1 MTTPQRS
8 LPDASPVWPPQ
19 AISPEPSGVPC
30 SRAVGRG
37 QVWPELGGRRVS
49 FERSPAPRAVSAGE
63 EGWVAGGLV
72 SLQDLLCGVKSAGLI
87 QIQVRLGK
95 AANDLWGFSIFIVN
109 VINHFCSLREEQ
121 AVH

>member
-1 MTTPQRS
+1 M
-8 LPDASPVWPPQ
+8 
-19 AISPEPSGVPC
+19 
-30 SRAVGRG
+30 
-37 QVWPELGGRRVS
+37 WPELGGRRVS
-49 FERSPAPRAVSAGE
+49 FERSPAPRAISAGE

-87 QIQVRLGK
+87 QIQVWLGK

>member
-1 MTTPQRS
+1 M
-8 LPDASPVWPPQ
+8 
-19 AISPEPSGVPC
+19 
-30 SRAVGRG
+30 
-37 QVWPELGGRRVS
+37 
-49 FERSPAPRAVSAGE
+49 
-63 EGWVAGGLV
+63 AGGLV

-121 AVH
+121 AMH